1 MCRPAWIRR
10 DIVTVAAVGYREVMT
25 TLIFIAL
32 GFVALCVA
40 VVAYVA
46 WRDRHRRGSI
56 TDPAA
61 VRDAQDRLTAQVMW
75 SRHPDV
81 YGSRSSWM

>member
-1 MCRPAWIRR
+1 
-10 DIVTVAAVGYREVMT
+10 VVAVGYREGMT
-25 TLIFIAL
+25 TLILIAL
-32 GFVALCVA
+32 GFVALCAV

-61 VRDAQDRLTAQVMW
+61 VREAQARVTAQVMW

-81 YGSRSSWM
+81 YGSRSSWV